1 MSTPPGSKVRLV
13 GDSLHVVGGFIK
25 LNNKNIELLG
35 GKVAKRNHDVVADG
49 AVNKL

>member
-35 GKVAKRNHDVVADG
+35 GKVAERNLEVVVDV